1 VLLIS
6 TTFLVPL
13 AAFAQFTNLFT
24 ENFDACG
31 EGLVPICGWNTSGS
45 GSPWTTTNNSCA
57 IAGVYSLSIGSD
69 ATYCEYNRDFGTS
82 NRIAYKGFSSSG
94 YQLLDITF
102 NWKCVGQTSFDY
114 GKVVYSVDGLTWTDV
129 SGTQYVN
136 QAVTAAVN
144 NLSIPAGINNDPTVF
159 IGFRW
164 FDNTNTGGFPGFVV
178 DDVIIRGEQMTPASP
193 SNPTSNSPQ
202 CGNVTI
208 TRTGAPP
215 SPSNVVWYWQG
226 TSCGTSMLLGSGA
239 TFIAIPS
246 GTYYIRAYNTVS
258 GLWSPGCGSI
268 TIVSDSPMP
277 VANAGTGGD
286 KCDLAFNFAATPS
299 IGSGV
304 WTQQSGSGTSSF
316 SPNANDPNAIVTV
329 SLYDTYVF
337 RWTETNGSCIDFS
350 EITVN
355 FYQQPIANPGVGSTE
370 CDLNFTFSATP
381 SVGAGIWTQITGP
394 GVSSFVPSANS
405 PAATVT
411 VNAYGIYT
419 YRWSEVNGTCSDFSD
434 VVVVYEEQP
443 VTSAGPN
450 SDECILT
457 HILAAIPSVGTG
469 LWTMQ
474 SGPGTISYFPN
485 ASSPTAFATASAY
498 GTYILRW
505 TETNGSCSAFDD
517 VIINYYEQPSS
528 NAGPGGIV
536 CGVLNFGLSATPS
549 TGIGTWTLQSGPGT
563 AGFSPSPNSAGAT
576 VTVSSIGTYVFK
588 WKEINGICIDSSTVT
603 VDFVNLPI
611 VSYSGLGGPHCIS
624 DTVPKP
630 LLGSP
635 IGGVFSGNGIV
646 GNDFFANLAL
656 VGSNII
662 TYTYTDGNGC
672 VNTDA
677 QIVTVIGLPSVNFTG
692 LSFSYCEDDGSAY
705 ALSGFPAG
713 GIFTGSGIS
722 GNSFTPNL
730 AGIGFHTI
738 TYTYTDGNGC
748 TNAESQSVIVNAL
761 PLVTFSG
768 LASEYCVDIS
778 TVILTGIP
786 SGGVFSGNGITGN
799 IFDPSSAGLGTH
811 NITYT
816 YTDGNGCTNDSVKS
830 VLVNSV
836 PTVAFSG
843 LNTTY
848 CIDVGPEVLLGTPLG
863 GTFSGNGISGNT
875 FYPSIAGVG
884 THSIKY
890 TYTDGNICTDSS
902 IQLVSVTALPI
913 VSFSGLASAYCSSNS
928 SAILAG
934 TPTGGI
940 FSGSGISGNIF
951 YPSFA
956 GVGTHIIKYIYTDGG
971 GCADSTTQTVLVNSD
986 SPFLSVD
993 SVTTTEAA
1001 CDSTCNAIAT
1011 VIGSGGVAPYAY
1023 QWSNGDVGATA
1034 DSLCASTFYV
1044 TVTDANGCESD
1055 NDIIVSGPLGLLSSI
1070 TDTTMVTT
1078 CFGSCVGAAT
1088 VSGSGGSL
1096 PYTYSW
1102 VDNNGTPL
1110 LGTSAS
1116 ISGLC
1121 AGSYYA
1127 VVKDQNTCI
1136 TTAPFTITEPGF
1148 LAPTI
1153 CSIQAATCNSVC
1165 DGFATA
1171 CVSGGTAPFTYL
1183 WNDPNAQTTA
1193 TATGLC
1199 ADTFRVDIT
1208 DASGCVTFDS
1218 MVVITEPLPLVA
1230 SIYDTVNTVCDTLS
1244 PIGEAKVL
1252 GTGGTTPYQYLWNT
1266 TPQQTDTLASGLLAG
1281 FYSVT
1286 VTDNNGCTAS
1296 DSVNIS
1302 DTSNMSASITSLTL
1316 SSCGGLCDGSAIV
1329 TPTGSTVPYA
1339 YNWVDSLGLSIGETD
1354 SLADTLCAGLY
1365 RAIVT
1370 SSSYCI
1376 RSVPVNTTTPLPV
1389 VSFSGLTTP
1398 QCTGDTAELLI
1409 GLPSGGAFSGLG
1421 ISGNFF
1427 DPQVAGT
1434 GTHIIKYVYTDG
1446 NGCTDS
1452 SMQTVVVNGLGLIAF
1467 TGLDTGYCIDASPVV
1482 LSGLPP
1488 GGVFSGTGMSSSIFD
1503 PAIAGVGSHLIVYQY
1518 TSFDGCTGSYS
1529 QNVNVNPLPTLLIT
1543 GLNAA
1548 YCIDVPDAPLT
1559 GTPAGGV
1566 FSGNGISGNSFYP
1579 FIADTGIHIIT
1590 YTYTAGTGC
1599 TNSISQAV
1607 EVTPM
1612 PVASFTGLS
1621 PSLCVSAANNTLT
1634 GSPLGGTFSG
1644 NGISGNIFSPSAAGV
1659 GTHTIKYFYSDG
1671 NGCTDSSGQSVVVM
1685 ALPAVTFFGLDP
1697 EYCVDALTVSLV
1709 GFPLGGTFS
1718 GPGIS
1723 GSLFD
1728 PGSAG
1733 IGTHSVTYSYT
1744 DGNGCADSVAQ
1755 NVIVNALPVPV
1766 ITPDGDTTFC
1776 QGDSVVLNTIVATS
1790 YLWSTGDT
1798 TSSLTVKSSGSYS
1811 VYITD
1816 VNACFAMSP
1825 SIIVTVNNLPT
1836 IVTSSIDVSCNGG
1849 SDGIAIG
1856 MAFGGV
1862 APYSYQWDSP
1872 PVQTNDTATALS
1884 AGSYTLVVT
1893 DSNGCVD
1900 SVAVQVFEPL
1910 ALSTSTYS
1918 SVVSCNG
1925 DSDGTASIVVMGG
1938 IPSYSYLWDDG
1949 NAQTNFTAIGL
1960 SSGNYNVTATDA
1972 NGCIITDSIAV
1983 IEPAVLSLSVLETAV
1998 SCFNAGDG
2006 TAVVTVSGG
2015 NPSYTYLWSD
2025 GQTSSMAIGLSGGIY
2040 TVEVVDF
2047 KGCDDEIEATVSEMT
2062 ELTATTTTIET
2073 TLGNS
2078 DGQGTVNAFGGAPP
2092 YSYEWSDG
2100 QIDSVATGLGQGSY
2114 NITVTDNDGCTTSEM
2129 IEIEVATLD
2138 VSTGFTPNGDGT
2150 NDLWSIG
2157 DMSLYPFVEVTVM
2170 NRWGEQ
2176 IFYSEGYNEPWDGTY
2191 KGEVLPMGSY
2201 FFIID
2206 LNEGTDPTTGAVTI
2220 LK

>member
-1 VLLIS
+1 MKRGGNIKNIDLRFNYCKLFFTEGRMKICQRILPLLVGAVLS
-6 TTFLVPL
+6 GSVP
-13 AAFAQFTNLFT
+13 AYSQFTNLFT

-31 EGLVPICGWNTSGS
+31 QGILPICGWSSSGT
-45 GSPWTTTNNSCA
+45 GSPWTTTNNACA
-57 IAGVYSLSIGSD
+57 IAGVYSLSVGSD
-69 ATYCEYNRDFGTS
+69 ATFCEYNKDFGTS

-94 YQLLDITF
+94 FQLLDISF

-114 GKVVYSVDGLTWTDV
+114 GKVVYSLDGLTWTDV

-164 FDNTNTGGFPGFVV
+164 FDNTNAGGFPGFVV

-215 SPSNVVWYWQG
+215 TPSNVVWYWQG
-226 TSCGTSMLLGSGA
+226 TSCGTSLLQGSGA
-239 TFIAIPS
+239 TYTATTS
-246 GTYYIRAYNTVS
+246 GTYFIRAYNTVS

-268 TIVSDSPMP
+268 TVVSDSPMP

-286 KCDLAFNFAATPS
+286 ECDLAFNFAATPS

-316 SPNANDPNAIVTV
+316 SPNASDPNAIVTV

-381 SVGAGIWTQITGP
+381 SVGAGTWTQISGP
-394 GVSSFVPSANS
+394 GTPSYVPSANS

-411 VNAYGIYT
+411 VNAYGTYT
-419 YRWSEVNGTCSDFSD
+419 YRWSEVNGSCSDFSD
-434 VVVVYEEQP
+434 VIVVYEEQP
-443 VTSAGPN
+443 ITSAGPN

-457 HILAAIPSVGTG
+457 HILAATPSVGIG
-469 LWTMQ
+469 LWSMQ
-474 SGPGTISYFPN
+474 SGPGAISYFPN

-498 GTYILRW
+498 GTYVLRW

-549 TGIGTWTLQSGPGT
+549 SGTGTWTLQSGPGT
-563 AGFSPSPNSAGAT
+563 SGFSPSPNSAGAT
-576 VTVSSIGTYVFK
+576 VTVSVIGTYVFK
-588 WKEINGICIDSSTVT
+588 WKEINGICVDSSTVT

-630 LLGSP
+630 LIGSP

-646 GNDFFANLAL
+646 GNDFYANLAL
-656 VGSNII
+656 VGPNTIV
-662 TYTYTDGNGC
+662 YTYTDGNGC

-677 QIVTVIGLPSVNFTG
+677 QIVTIIGLPGVSFSG

-713 GIFTGSGIS
+713 GVFTGPGIL
-722 GNSFTPNL
+722 GNSFTPTL

-748 TNAESQSVIVNAL
+748 INAESQSVIVNAL

-768 LASEYCVDIS
+768 LSSEYCVDINAV
-778 TVILTGIP
+778 TLTGIP

-799 IFDPSSAGLGTH
+799 IFDPSSAGLGSH

-830 VLVNSV
+830 VLVNSI

-843 LNTTY
+843 LNSTY
-848 CIDVGPEVLLGTPLG
+848 CIDAGSEILLGTPLG
-863 GTFSGNGISGNT
+863 GNFSGNGISGNT

-902 IQLVSVTALPI
+902 IQIVSVTALPI
-913 VSFSGLASAYCSSNS
+913 VSFSGLSSAYCSSNS
-928 SAILAG
+928 SDTLTG

-940 FSGSGISGNIF
+940 FSGNGISGNIF

-956 GVGTHIIKYIYTDGG
+956 GVGTHTIKYVYTDGG
-971 GCADSTTQTVLVNSD
+971 GCADSTTQVVLVNPD

-1011 VIGSGGVAPYAY
+1011 VIGSGGVSPYAY

-1044 TVTDANGCESD
+1044 TVTDANGCKSD

-1078 CFGSCVGAAT
+1078 CSGSCVGDAT
-1088 VSGSGGSL
+1088 VSGSGGAL

-1102 VDNNGTPL
+1102 VNTNGTPL
-1110 LGTSAS
+1110 VGSSAS

-1127 VVKDQNTCI
+1127 VVKDQNTCV

-1218 MVVITEPLPLVA
+1218 LVIITEPIPLLA
-1230 SIYDTVNTVCDTLS
+1230 SIYDTVNAICDTLS

-1286 VTDNNGCTAS
+1286 VTDNNGCIAI

-1302 DTSNMSASITSLTL
+1302 DTSNMSASITSVTL

-1329 TPTGSTVPYA
+1329 TPTGSTTPYA
-1339 YNWVDSLGLSIGETD
+1339 YNWIDSLGLSIGETD
-1354 SLADTLCAGLY
+1354 SLADSLCAGLY

-1370 SSSYCI
+1370 SSTYCI

-1398 QCTGDTAELLI
+1398 QCTGDTAELLT
-1409 GLPSGGAFSGLG
+1409 GLPSGGLFSGLG

-1427 DPQVAGT
+1427 DPQIAGAGT
-1434 GTHIIKYVYTDG
+1434 HMIKYVYTDG

-1467 TGLDTGYCIDASPVV
+1467 TGLDTGYCIDASPVI

-1503 PAIAGVGSHLIVYQY
+1503 PAIAGAGSHIIVYQY
-1518 TSFDGCTGSYS
+1518 TSFDGCTGSSS
-1529 QNVNVNPLPTLLIT
+1529 QNVNVNPLPTLSIT

-1548 YCIDVPDAPLT
+1548 YCIDVSDAPLT

-1579 FIADTGIHIIT
+1579 FIADTGIHNIT

-1599 TNSISQAV
+1599 INSISQTV

-1621 PSLCVSAANNTLT
+1621 ASICVSAEPDTLT
-1634 GSPLGGTFSG
+1634 GTPTGGIFSG
-1644 NGISGNIFSPSAAGV
+1644 NGISGNAFDPSIAGV
-1659 GTHTIKYFYSDG
+1659 GIHNVQYLYSDG
-1671 NGCTDSSGQSVVVM
+1671 NGCTDSTSQSVIVL
-1685 ALPAVTFFGLDP
+1685 ALPAITFSGLDI
-1697 EYCVDALTVSLV
+1697 EYCGNASIVSLV
-1709 GFPLGGTFS
+1709 GFPVGGLFS
-1718 GPGIS
+1718 GQGVS
-1723 GSLFD
+1723 GSSFD
-1728 PGSAG
+1728 PEAAG
-1733 IGTHSVTYSYT
+1733 PGLHSVTYTYT
-1744 DGNGCADSVAQ
+1744 DGNGCTDSIAQ
-1755 NVIVNALPVPV
+1755 
-1766 ITPDGDTTFC
+1766 D
-1776 QGDSVVLNTIVATS
+1776 
-1790 YLWSTGDT
+1790 
-1798 TSSLTVKSSGSYS
+1798 
-1811 VYITD
+1811 
-1816 VNACFAMSP
+1816 
-1825 SIIVTVNNLPT
+1825 VTVFDLP
-1836 IVTSSIDVSCNGG
+1836 ILSNSSVDVSCNGG
-1849 SDGIAIG
+1849 
-1856 MAFGGV
+1856 
-1862 APYSYQWDSP
+1862 
-1872 PVQTNDTATALS
+1872 T
-1884 AGSYTLVVT
+1884 
-1893 DSNGCVD
+1893 
-1900 SVAVQVFEPL
+1900 
-1910 ALSTSTYS
+1910 
-1918 SVVSCNG
+1918 
-1925 DSDGTASIVVMGG
+1925 DGTATTIVTGG
-1938 IPSYSYLWDDG
+1938 APAYSYLWSDG
-1949 NAQTNFTAIGL
+1949 AFQTNLTATGL
-1960 SSGNYNVTATDA
+1960 PIGNYSIVVTDA
-1972 NGCIITDSIAV
+1972 NGCIIIDTVAV
-1983 IEPAVLSLSVLETAV
+1983 TEPAVLSLTMTETAV
-1998 SCFNAGDG
+1998 SCYNAGDG
-2006 TAVVTVSGG
+2006 TALVTSIGG
-2015 NPSYTYLWSD
+2015 NPAYSYLWSD
-2025 GQTSSMAIGLSGGIY
+2025 GQTSSLATGLSGGLY
-2040 TVEVVDF
+2040 SVDVIDS
-2047 KGCDDEIEATVSEMT
+2047 KGCSDFIGAVILEKT
-2062 ELTATTTTIET
+2062 ELLATIPTIINST
-2073 TLGNS
+2073 IGNN
-2078 DGQGTVNAFGGAPP
+2078 DGLAIADASGGAPP
-2092 YSYEWSDG
+2092 YGYEWSNG
-2100 QIDSVATGLGQGSY
+2100 QTDSIASGLSAGSY
-2114 NITVTDNDGCTTSEM
+2114 FITVTDNDGCIAIATM
-2129 IEIEVATLD
+2129 EIVEAVID
-2138 VSTGFTPNGDGT
+2138 VSSGFTPNGDGA
-2150 NDLWSIG
+2150 NDFWSIG
-2157 DMSLYPFVEVTVM
+2157 DMSLYPEVEVTIM

-2176 IFYSEGYNEPWDGTY
+2176 IFYSLGYNDPWDGTY
-2191 KGEVLPMGSY
+2191 KGDVLPMGSY
-2201 FFIID
+2201 FYIIN
-2206 LNEGTDPTTGAVTI
+2206 LNEGSEPTTGAVTI
-2220 LK
+2220 LR